1 MNISKPGLTMLLSL
15 AAVVAFAQTKP
26 LRIGIAGLTHDH
38 VNGILARAHDGDF
51 EIVGIAEKNTALG
64 KKYLERYHL
73 PDSLLYASLAEMVR
87 HCRPEAVCAFNSI
100 AEHVEVVRVCA
111 PQKIHVMVEKPLAV
125 SLANAKEMKKL
136 ADENGILLLT
146 NYETTW
152 YGSHYRAM
160 QLLDTIGSP
169 RKIVV
174 HDGHQGPQEIGVS
187 PEFFA
192 WLTDPVK
199 NGGGA
204 IIDFGCYGANLSTWF
219 MKGVR
224 PLSVTAVT
232 QQLKPAIYPKVDDEA
247 TIILTYPDAQTIIQ
261 ASWNWPM
268 GRKDIEIYGHSGYV
282 IADRNGWRVRK
293 SGTDPETAE
302 TIPQLPPP
310 MNDPFRY
317 LAAAVRGEI
326 QVRSTDLSSLENNM
340 IVVEI
345 LEAAKK
351 SAKDGKKIELRPL
364 H

>member
-1 MNISKPGLTMLLSL
+1 MLLTL
-15 AAVVAFAQTKP
+15 AAIAGFSQANP

-51 EIVGIAEKNTALG
+51 VIVGIAEKNTALG
-64 KKYLERYHL
+64 KQYLAKYHL
-73 PDSLLYASLAEMVR
+73 PDSLLCASLAEMVK
-87 HCRPEAVCAFNSI
+87 HCKPEAVCAFNSI

-111 PQKIHVMVEKPLAV
+111 PKKIHVMVEKPLAY

-136 ADENGILLLT
+136 AADNGILLLT

-174 HDGHQGPQEIGVS
+174 HDGHQGPKEIGVS

-219 MKGVR
+219 MKGEK
-224 PLSVTAVT
+224 PLAVTAIT
-232 QQLKPAIYPKVDDEA
+232 QQLKPAVYPKVDDEA

-261 ASWNWPM
+261 ASWNWPV
-268 GRKDIEIYGHSGYV
+268 GRKDIEIYGETGYV
-282 IADRNGWRVRK
+282 VADRNGWRVRK
-293 SGTDPETAE
+293 NGSDTEKTE
-302 TIPQLPPP
+302 MIPQLPAP

-317 LAAAVRGEI
+317 LAAAVHGQI
-326 QVRSTDLSSLENNM
+326 KVKPTDLSSLDNNM
-340 IVVEI
+340 IVVQI
-345 LEAAKK
+345 LDAAKR
-351 SAKDGKKIELRPL
+351 SAKEGKTIVLPSDK
-364 H
+364 